1 MSAQSDARVPLSVLV
16 AACYM
21 PSVTCRDDPQ
31 GRIYS
36 RYSLHPLDEDHVC
49 PGRAVSHFARFPIFF
64 AVEPLF
70 GALG

>member
-49 PGRAVSHFARFPIFF
+49 PRRAVPHFAWL
-64 AVEPLF
+64 AVLLTVQPVF
-70 GALG
+70 GMLR